1 MSIIVQDVEDTV
13 VECDFQVYKNS
24 KITDTSYH
32 IIKKEL
38 ESSSGNR
45 IEMDRFNNQLKAFK
59 ASLKNIVSS
68 TAGHIVDGYMNY
80 SRMNENHQISREQCE
95 FELLSIGIVWCNFSS
110 SAQISNKIAV
120 SALQFLCKESE
131 KIQWLKVAMDPIRG
145 ALTTLF
151 LFPYVNSVAC
161 GTTSY
166 DYESFAR
173 LSGWLE
179 AVGEYKEE
187 SQLFSEWGRFLQ
199 EKTPQFAEEC
209 LRKAV
214 FLGQW
219 FEIHSR
225 KALSAYIPMLT
236 HSEGGKN
243 AANDDEIDLFKSRK
257 ETEFLRKLVAA

>member
-1 MSIIVQDVEDTV
+1 
-13 VECDFQVYKNS
+13 
-24 KITDTSYH
+24 
-32 IIKKEL
+32 
-38 ESSSGNR
+38 
-45 IEMDRFNNQLKAFK
+45 MDRFNNQLKAFK
-59 ASLKNIVSS
+59 NSLKNIISS
-68 TAGHIVDGYMNY
+68 TTGYIIDEYISY
-80 SRMNENHQISREQCE
+80 STKNFNHQLSREQCE
-95 FELLSIGIVWCNFSS
+95 FELLSIGITWCNFSS

-151 LFPYVNSVAC
+151 LFPYVNSAAC
-161 GTTSY
+161 GTTSF

-173 LSGWLE
+173 LGGWLE
-179 AVGEYKEE
+179 AVGDYKEE
-187 SQLFSEWGRFLQ
+187 SQLFSAWGRFLQ

-209 LRKAV
+209 LRKAA

-236 HSEGGKN
+236 NSEGGKIDG
-243 AANDDEIDLFKSRK
+243 NDEHLDLFKSRK